1 MDDSKAR
8 GEKSI
13 LRVLPGIALAA
24 ALAVLSYTAAGLPY
38 LKIMGPL
45 TLALVLGIALR
56 LMIGL
61 PAWAG
66 AGTAFSGRTLLRL
79 GIVLLGARLNFAL
92 LAQVG
97 PKVLALDAAVIVCG
111 IAGIAWLGRRLGL
124 APKLALLLAVG
135 TSVCGASAVVAAGSV
150 AKAEE
155 SEITLAVA
163 LCGILGTAGVF
174 FYVLGAP
181 FFSLSNSQLAILSG
195 STLHEV
201 AQVMA
206 AAFTWGASSGDLAT
220 LVKLTRVVLLAPAL
234 LVLAFFVGRSSNAVR
249 FSWKNPPVP
258 WFVGGFLGVG
268 AAGSTGLLS
277 PDAARTFAI
286 GSVLLMTVAMA
297 AMGLNTEWK
306 TLRQAGRKVL
316 YAGIAG
322 FGALV
327 GLSFGLIRLMRIQ

>member
-1 MDDSKAR
+1 MDKRGAR
-8 GEKSI
+8 GESI
-13 LRVLPGIALAA
+13 RRVLPGIALTA
-24 ALAVLSYTAAGLPY
+24 ALAVLSYVAAGLPY
-38 LKIMGPL
+38 LKVMGPL
-45 TLALVLGIALR
+45 TLALVLGITLR

-61 PAWAG
+61 PGWAR

-97 PKVLALDAAVIVCG
+97 PKVLALDVAVIVCG
-111 IAGIAWLGRRLGL
+111 ITGIAWLGRRLGL

-150 AKAEE
+150 AEAEE
-155 SEITLAVA
+155 DEITLAVA

-181 FFSLSNSQLAILSG
+181 FFPLSNSQLAILSG

-201 AQVMA
+201 AQVIA

-220 LVKLTRVVLLAPAL
+220 LVKLTRVVLLAPVL
-234 LVLAFFVGRSSNAVR
+234 LVLAFLVGRNSRAVR
-249 FSWKNPPVP
+249 YSWKNPPVP
-258 WFVGGFLGVG
+258 WFVGGFLATG
-268 AAGSTGLLS
+268 AAGSAGLLA
-277 PDAARTFAI
+277 PAAARMLSI
-286 GSVLLMTVAMA
+286 GSVLLMAVAMA
-297 AMGLNTEWK
+297 AMGLHAEWK
-306 TLRQAGRKVL
+306 TLRQAGRKAI

-322 FGALV
+322 FGALAA
-327 GLSFGLIRLMRIQ
+327 LSFGLIRLMRIR

>member
-1 MDDSKAR
+1 MGESNAR
-8 GEKSI
+8 GEPI

-24 ALAVLSYTAAGLPY
+24 ALAALSYEAAGLPH

-56 LMIGL
+56 MMIGL
-61 PAWAG
+61 PAWAR
-66 AGTAFSGRTLLRL
+66 AGIAFSGRTLLRL

-92 LAQVG
+92 LARVG
-97 PKVLALDAAVIVCG
+97 LKVIALDAAVIVCG

-135 TSVCGASAVVAAGSV
+135 TSVCGASAVVAAGAV
-150 AKAEE
+150 AEAEE
-155 SEITLAVA
+155 DEITLAVA

-201 AQVMA
+201 AQVVA
-206 AAFTWGASSGDLAT
+206 AAFTWGALSGDLAT
-220 LVKLTRVVLLAPAL
+220 LVKLTRVVLLAPVL

-249 FSWKNPPVP
+249 YSWKNPPVP
-258 WFVGGFLGVG
+258 WFVGGFLAVG
-268 AAGSTGLLS
+268 AAGSARLLS
-277 PDAARTFAI
+277 PAAARTLST
-286 GSVLLMTVAMA
+286 GSVLLMAVAMA

-306 TLRQAGRKVL
+306 TLRQAGRKVI

-322 FGALV
+322 FGSLV
-327 GLSFGLIRLMRIQ
+327 ALSFGLIRLMRIQ